1 VVGAQRT
8 AYGPGAVQHAFHP
21 RLLICAVL
29 CAAGLVACGRSAL
42 PEAPAEVVKQFL
54 EAMKHSAEDESAL
67 VEAYGLLDQNAQRAL
82 AARATRTRALS
93 GQAYEPWQM
102 LAQGRF
108 RLHFEARGAM
118 RERIDGER
126 AVVVVSGAHDKRAEV
141 PLVREQGRWRIQLV
155 LPPMRSDV
163 PGRQSDG

>member
-1 VVGAQRT
+1 MTGQ
-8 AYGPGAVQHAFHP
+8 P
-21 RLLICAVL
+21 L
-29 CAAGLVACGRSAL
+29 LVACRIACLLAFGLAAGPACGRAGTPDTPSGVVRHFLEVMERSATDDAAL
-42 PEAPAEVVKQFL
+42 L
-54 EAMKHSAEDESAL
+54 EAYA
-67 VEAYGLLDQNAQRAL
+67 LLDQSAQRAL

-93 GQAYEPWQM
+93 GQAFEPWQM

-108 RLHFEARGAM
+108 RLRFAHTRGGM

-126 AVVVVSGAHDKRAEV
+126 AVVVVSGSGNGQRAEV

-163 PGRQSDG
+163 PQRHSDG